1 MKIGFHK
8 DIFKPSLLNSAA
20 VFLVFVFAWT
30 NLGIYQAVYAAKNSK
45 DLKGSSSL
53 PLKVRGMKGGFDFFS
68 PLKRGDERGV
78 LTSLPIQLA
87 SLTRKDK
94 DWTAYQVRNDN
105 NNIGDFPQSVIPVK
119 TGIQRKENLDSVSSH
134 GMTQWNN
141 QLIQLASLTT
151 DNLSFSFP
159 PLEKGAGGFDN
170 NFSSD
175 NLPLKIRGGV
185 PKRGMGRG
193 FFDIESEKAG
203 FQKEKSERVQ
213 SDINIRAQLKQ
224 TEARIKDLPSVIQQR
239 QKAFEVK
246 YEKNFKQ
253 LKAELD
259 AINTAKTNYRF
270 TTRKLKT
277 FLNCIVQ
284 VEN

>member
-1 MKIGFHK
+1 MKLVSRIGFHT
-8 DIFKPSLLNSAA
+8 DVFKPSLLKSTA
-20 VFLVFVFAWT
+20 VFLVFMFAWT
-30 NLGIYQAVYAAKNSK
+30 NLGIYQVVYAAENSK

-53 PLKVRGMKGGFDFFS
+53 PLKVRGTEGS
-68 PLKRGDERGV
+68 
-78 LTSLPIQLA
+78 
-87 SLTRKDK
+87 
-94 DWTAYQVRNDN
+94 Y
-105 NNIGDFPQSVIPVK
+105 DFPQGEVSRGLESLVTRIRERAEKIESKIP
-119 TGIQRKENLDSVSSH
+119 
-134 GMTQWNN
+134 
-141 QLIQLASLTT
+141 
-151 DNLSFSFP
+151 LSP
-159 PLEKGAGGFDN
+159 PLVKGE
-170 NFSSD
+170 
-175 NLPLKIRGGV
+175 GV
-185 PKRGMGRG
+185 PMGGMGRR

-239 QKAFEVK
+239 QKEFDVK

-270 TTRKLKT
+270 TTRKPKT
-277 FLNCIVQ
+277 FLNCIVP